1 MALYDSNEIM
11 IGPIATVAFSSYIK
25 FLTPRSSLTDA
36 SSFLFLFCT
45 TSIMAGHGGGKPDLS
60 GYSYSAI
67 SSLVLTADRS
77 AIPRRDKEP
86 DGAPT
91 SLAGRIQAGEMGSR
105 VQREAPKDL
114 QKEKKQVE
122 ERHGGEVERREKR
135 KMESSGFGYTDII
148 EATQDVEGLT
158 YRPRTAETRE
168 TYELILSS
176 VHQALGDQAQDIVRS
191 AADTVLETLKSEIMK
206 DFDKK
211 KEIEEVVGPISN
223 ESFAQLVNLSKKI
236 TDYGAED
243 EKEVDPDIERK
254 DAEIDDEVGVAVV
267 FDEEEQEEDDDEGFE
282 IREDSEDDDDDD
294 EADEDATEAP
304 EDADEGNE
312 LIIGGDASNTGKGK
326 AKVDKDIVSPHQ
338 IDGFWVQRQIS
349 EVYPD
354 PVTAAD
360 KASSVL
366 SILGSESNLRDCE
379 NQLMD
384 LFEYQSFHVITK
396 FLKNRDV
403 VVWCTKLMRSD
414 ADERVNVEVAMREK
428 GVGWILREL
437 AGDRQAKAPNA
448 DAMEVDKE
456 EKPSTVPKTA
466 TLAPGTTVQPKR
478 TIDLESMA
486 FSQGGHL
493 MSNKKCKLP
502 DGSFKR
508 ARKGY
513 EEIHV
518 PEPKQ
523 KPPVEGELVPI
534 SNLPAWTREAFTVP
548 SLNRIQSK
556 LYPVA
561 FGTDEPILLCAPT
574 GAGKVR
580 PLQSLANSS
589 Y

>member
-1 MALYDSNEIM
+1 MS
-11 IGPIATVAFSSYIK
+11 GK
-25 FLTPRSSLTDA
+25 
-36 SSFLFLFCT
+36 
-45 TSIMAGHGGGKPDLS
+45 KPDLS
-60 GYSYSAI
+60 GYNYGAI

-77 AIPRRDKEP
+77 QIPRRDKEP

-91 SLAGRIQAGEMGSR
+91 SLAGRIDPREMGSR

-114 QKEKKQVE
+114 DKKKKKASDRQETTEKQAS
-122 ERHGGEVERREKR
+122 KR
-135 KMESSGFGYTDII
+135 KTETAGFGYTDII

-158 YRPRTAETRE
+158 YRPRTVETRE
-168 TYELILSS
+168 VYELILSS
-176 VHQALGDQAQDIVRS
+176 VHHALGDQAQDIVRS
-191 AADTVLETLKSEIMK
+191 AADTVLESLKSETMK

-211 KEIEEVVGPISN
+211 KDIEEVIGPISN
-223 ESFAQLVNLSKKI
+223 ETFSQLVNLSKKI

-243 EKEVDPDIERK
+243 ETAVDPDLERK
-254 DAEIDDEVGVAVV
+254 EAEIDDEVGVAVV
-267 FDEEEQEEDDDEGFE
+267 FDEEEQEDEDEEGFE
-282 IREDSEDDDDDD
+282 IREDSDD
-294 EADEDATEAP
+294 ENEEAEEQEGSPEAREDGDEELVIGADSS
-304 EDADEGNE
+304 
-312 LIIGGDASNTGKGK
+312 GGGKGK
-326 AKVDKDIVSPHQ
+326 TKADKDIVSPHA

-366 SILGSESNLRDCE
+366 SVLGSESSLRDCE
-379 NQLMD
+379 NQLME
-384 LFEYQSFHVITK
+384 LFEYQSFHIITK

-403 VVWCTKLMRSD
+403 IVWCTKLMRSD

-437 AGDRQAKAPNA
+437 AGDRQTKARA
-448 DAMEVDKE
+448 DAMDVDE
-456 EKPSTVPKTA
+456 QSNRPESVPKTA
-466 TLAPGTTVQPKR
+466 TLAPGSTVQPKR
-478 TIDLESMA
+478 TVDLESMA

-518 PEPKQ
+518 PAPKQ
-523 KPPVEGELVPI
+523 KPVTDGELVPI
-534 SNLPAWTREAFTVP
+534 SDLPEWSRQAFTVP
-548 SLNRIQSK
+548 KLNRIQSK

-574 GAGKVR
+574 GAGKVCSH
-580 PLQSLANSS
+580 LFYLCT
-589 Y
+589 